1 MKAGAFAP
9 AFFLCYSACMKQI
22 LLIVFFALSACAT
35 ITSDST
41 QDITVT
47 TEPAGAMCSL
57 RNKAHTVT
65 LEKTPGTVAIE
76 RSYSPLQIDCA
87 TADGLEASKALEP
100 RTRGRAYGNIL
111 LFGLPAYVDAYT
123 EEGYEYAPSIISLT
137 LK

>member
-1 MKAGAFAP
+1 MRY
-9 AFFLCYSACMKQI
+9 FL
-22 LLIVFFALSACAT
+22 LPLFLSLTACAT
-35 ITSDST
+35 VTSKST

-47 TEPAGAMCSL
+47 TEPAGANCSL

-65 LEKTPGTVAIE
+65 LEETPGTVAIE

-87 TADGLEASKALEP
+87 TADGLEASKTLEP

-123 EEGYEYAPSIISLT
+123 EEGYEYAPATVPLE
-137 LK
+137 LHRP